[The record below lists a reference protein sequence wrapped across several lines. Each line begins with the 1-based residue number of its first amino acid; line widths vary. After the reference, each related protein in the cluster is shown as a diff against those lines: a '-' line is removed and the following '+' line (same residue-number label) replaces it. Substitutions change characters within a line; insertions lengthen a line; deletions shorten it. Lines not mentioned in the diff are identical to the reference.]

1 MRKDILTK
9 KDEIQQWIAEER
21 SKAFICRELHCKPD
35 TLAVYLKKMGIIY
48 KGKQGW
54 NTTVGPANN
63 SYIPAA
69 EYLGTDKFITSHNLK
84 IKLIKE
90 GIKENKCERCGCSEW
105 LGQPIP
111 LELHHKDGN
120 HYNNKLNNL
129 EILCPNCHAL
139 TKNYRGKNIDKKDS
153 SYITD
158 EKFKDALMTYP
169 NIRQALLALGLTAK
183 GGNYVRARELAV
195 KYNIKHILVP

>member
-35 TLAVYLKKMGIIY
+35 TLAAYLKKMGIIY

-69 EYLGTDKFITSHNLK
+69 EYLVTGKFITSHNLK

-90 GIKENKCERCGCSEW
+90 GIKENKCERCGCDEW

-139 TKNYRGKNIDKKDS
+139 
-153 SYITD
+153 
-158 EKFKDALMTYP
+158 EP
-169 NIRQALLALGLTAK
+169 NNSGAANAGLA
-183 GGNYVRARELAV
+183 ELV
-195 KYNIKHILVP
+195 